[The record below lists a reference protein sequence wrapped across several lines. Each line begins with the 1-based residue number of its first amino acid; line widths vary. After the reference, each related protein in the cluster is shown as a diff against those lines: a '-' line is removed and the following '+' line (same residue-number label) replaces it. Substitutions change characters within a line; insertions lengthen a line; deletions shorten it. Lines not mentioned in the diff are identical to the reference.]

1 MENEMESIMRE
12 IVQMESDIAIKK
24 NRTKELQDEVN
35 SKKMEEQAELDE
47 VSRLQACQQ
56 SMKTKLSMKQ
66 EQISQAN
73 AKESMNNLLNDL
85 GGMLR

>member
-1 MENEMESIMRE
+1 MENELENIMRE
-12 IVQMESDIAIKK
+12 IVQMESEIAIRR
-24 NRTKELQDEVN
+24 NRTKELETEVN
-35 SKKMEEQAELDE
+35 TKKMEEQAELDE

-73 AKESMNNLLNDL
+73 AKEEFDNFMNDL